1 MLLHTYE
8 LSSFALQKVRNGS
21 DLPKKSF
28 LSSLCALNCMITCS
42 CGLQTMLCV
51 IFNTEQ
57 VISQQSFTPISWETW
72 STFNTASTKHTSCV
86 TKWQL
91 PDLIQNKNAKL
102 TQNMPV
108 VFVVNS
114 KVMTTFL
121 EAGYSTWRADTA
133 YSVFRQFKGHNSGVP
148 GGIWQVIEQD
158 IIPTNIFTKFDKDRM
173 KTQLFP

>member
-1 MLLHTYE
+1 
-8 LSSFALQKVRNGS
+8 
-21 DLPKKSF
+21 
-28 LSSLCALNCMITCS
+28 
-42 CGLQTMLCV
+42 
-51 IFNTEQ
+51 
-57 VISQQSFTPISWETW
+57 
-72 STFNTASTKHTSCV
+72 
-86 TKWQL
+86 
-91 PDLIQNKNAKL
+91 
-102 TQNMPV
+102 MPV